1 MLAQNQQTMYGGS
14 GCSTPLAGQDLGG
27 QSGGQAADNTKVKPV
42 VIDGKKYKMRYGSR
56 RQVYNGTAY
65 MTKGNLKQKDIVKNK
80 QDRFVSLKKSL
91 MAKKEQ
97 RLLKHGYGAVKGKFG
112 YVRVD
117 KNGNPIKKT
126 AKSAT
131 KKPKSATKKPKS
143 AAPAPAPVEAPMS
156 VAPASDLEPE
166 PNYAA
171 AAAGG
176 APLRRRKSPKKSRK
190 TKGRKTKGRKTRAR
204 KTRARKTRARKTR
217 GRRA

>member
-1 MLAQNQQTMYGGS
+1 MMPTYDDQAMYGGS
-14 GCSTPLAGQDLGG
+14 GCSTPLAGEELGVQD
-27 QSGGQAADNTKVKPV
+27 GGQAADNTKVKPV

-97 RLLKHGYGAVKGKFG
+97 RLVKYGYGAVKGRFG
-112 YVRVD
+112 YVRID

-131 KKPKSATKKPKS
+131 KKPKSATKKP
-143 AAPAPAPVEAPMS
+143 EL
-156 VAPASDLEPE
+156 DLEPKSAE
-166 PNYAA
+166 E

-176 APLRRRKSPKKSRK
+176 APLRRRMGSKKRTKSRKTKGKKSRK
-190 TKGRKTKGRKTRAR
+190 TKGKRGHIRKSMGSKRT
-204 KTRARKTRARKTR
+204 
-217 GRRA
+217 RRA

>member
-143 AAPAPAPVEAPMS
+143 AEPAPVETPMS

-204 KTRARKTRARKTR
+204 KTRARKTR